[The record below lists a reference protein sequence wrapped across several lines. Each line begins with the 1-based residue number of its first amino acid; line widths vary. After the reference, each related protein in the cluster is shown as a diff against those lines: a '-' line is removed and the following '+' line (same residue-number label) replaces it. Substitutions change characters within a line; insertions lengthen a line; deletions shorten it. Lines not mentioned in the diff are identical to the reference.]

1 VTEIQIG
8 RLSIHLQNG
17 GSLSG
22 RGGSAQV
29 ASRRLGALVAE
40 RLADYAAQD
49 QTDALTRV
57 ESVRVNVGASALVD
71 SRGSLDA
78 LADRIAS
85 AVWDQIAGS
94 VTS

>member
-1 VTEIQIG
+1 MSEIRIE
-8 RLSIHLQNG
+8 RLNIHLQN
-17 GSLSG
+17 SDALAG

-40 RLADYAAQD
+40 RLADYAARD
-49 QTDALTRV
+49 EADALTRV
-57 ESVRVNVGASALVD
+57 ETVRVNVGKSALVE
-71 SRGSLDA
+71 SRGSLDT